1 MKKIEKHVEIEAN
14 SVVAKAIEELQK
26 EDEETYNRLID
37 RLITSETRWLKEV
50 LKEALKENL

>member
-1 MKKIEKHVEIEAN
+1 LKKIEKHVEIEIN
-14 SVVAKAIEELQK
+14 SVVVKAIEELQK